1 MKKIRFVQAVGVVL
15 FLGYILLLVIDVFKG
30 FLGNYYQLI
39 LSLIMA
45 IIGFNLLFKA
55 VIIKSSSTIWFA
67 IVLISMSVVII
78 TMSLYRIEIE
88 KLYYVFAIIPLFAS
102 LLNLIV
108 FNNLIYI
115 KVMIINATII
125 VPMII
130 QQFYT
135 LGNYWSIGLFVISI
149 LIGIII
155 CRVINFDKEKV

>member
-30 FLGNYYQLI
+30 FLGDYYQLI

>member
-135 LGNYWSIGLFVISI
+135 VGNYWSIGLFVISI

>member
-88 KLYYVFAIIPLFAS
+88 KLYYVFAIIY
-102 LLNLIV
+102 IV
-108 FNNLIYI
+108 LERRITYG
-115 KVMIINATII
+115 K
-125 VPMII
+125 
-130 QQFYT
+130 
-135 LGNYWSIGLFVISI
+135 
-149 LIGIII
+149 
-155 CRVINFDKEKV
+155 RK